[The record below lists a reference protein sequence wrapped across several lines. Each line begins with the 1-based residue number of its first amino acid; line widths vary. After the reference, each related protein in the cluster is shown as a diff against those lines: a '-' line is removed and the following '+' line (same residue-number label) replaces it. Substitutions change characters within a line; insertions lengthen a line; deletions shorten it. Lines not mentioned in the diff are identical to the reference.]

1 MRTRTIRILLFAL
14 AASSIAPALL
24 SAQAGGQNESFAAN
38 FHDDLVQEGVNL
50 GDCKHGNLAGISGC
64 AETLFTGTPFHIA
77 VGSLAPQNGV
87 GFGLAA
93 AEAYYPTYCAS
104 WIDFTKPPAVGTRNA
119 CHWSLNFNAEGLAT
133 SNQSWRAGFYMSA
146 VHLST
151 RQPQMHIPGQPGS
164 KHPVRNFTGPSTTV
178 NFYSESNSLNRIY
191 FYGLGPNT
199 TPAGRADFGL
209 TENVTG
215 ASLIFPIRAWWI
227 DPAAITL
234 LGEVNGRFPSQRGSY
249 GDTSPSIEQIY
260 NNTSAPGLSANSNY
274 FQAGEG
280 IRLSPVIPLKKLNLE
295 RLELNYLTQFQQYV
309 AGGASYESF
318 RRFNTDLNH
327 TLVLYTRNVGKPAA
341 SRPPVPGAP
350 IVPPI
355 SPTRDV
361 TGSLTARLFIQES
374 IANQGHI
381 VPFYLQPTMGG
392 SDLNGQANLSSYPDY
407 RFRGPNLLLIHG
419 AYEQSLGKFPAGL
432 FLSVDEAKVGLRR
445 DDISFDHLRHSYSAG
460 FTLHAGGLP
469 AVYVLF
475 CWGGNEGSHTIANI
489 NTSLLGNSVRPSL
502 F

>member
-1 MRTRTIRILLFAL
+1 MRPRSIRILIFAL
-14 AASSIAPALL
+14 AASSIAPAVI
-24 SAQAGGQNESFAAN
+24 SAQSSDQNESFAAN

-50 GDCKHGNLAGISGC
+50 GDCRHGNLAGISGC

-93 AEAYYPTYCAS
+93 AEFYHPTYCAS
-104 WIDFTKPPAVGTRNA
+104 WIDFTKPPAPGTRNA

-151 RQPQMHIPGQPGS
+151 RQPQIHIPGQPGP
-164 KHPVRNFTGPSTTV
+164 KHPVRNFTGPSTTINV
-178 NFYSESNSLNRIY
+178 YSESNSLNRIY
-191 FYGLGPNT
+191 FYGLGPDT

-215 ASLIFPIRAWWI
+215 ANLILPVRAWWI
-227 DPAAITL
+227 DPVAISV

-260 NNTSAPGLSANSNY
+260 NDTSAPGLTAKSNY

-280 IRLSPVIPLKKLNLE
+280 IRLDPVIPLKEVHLE
-295 RLELNYLTQFQQYV
+295 RLQLNYLTQFQQFV
-309 AGGASYESF
+309 ATANSDESF

-327 TLVLYTRNVGKPAA
+327 TLVLYTRDVGKPEA

-350 IVPPI
+350 NVPPI
-355 SPTRDV
+355 SPTRDL
-361 TGSLTARLFIQES
+361 TGSIVARLFIQES
-374 IANQGHI
+374 AANQGHV
-381 VPFYLQPTMGG
+381 VPFFLQPTVGG
-392 SDLNGQANLSSYPDY
+392 SDLNGQAILSSYPDY
-407 RFRGPNLLLIHG
+407 RFRGPDLLWMHG
-419 AYEQSLGKFPAGL
+419 AYQQSLGKLPVGL
-432 FLSVDEAKVGLRR
+432 FLGVDEAKVGLRR
-445 DDISFDHLRHSYSAG
+445 DDISFNHLRHSYSAG
-460 FTLHAGGLP
+460 LTLNAGGLP
-469 AVYVLF
+469 AVYLLF
-475 CWGGNEGSHTIANI
+475 CWGGDEGNHTIANI
-489 NTSLLGNSVRPSL
+489 NTSLLGTSVRSSL

>member
-1 MRTRTIRILLFAL
+1 MRSRSTCVFFLVLVVFCV
-14 AASSIAPALL
+14 APALL
-24 SAQAGGQNESFAAN
+24 SAQSSDQNESFAAN
-38 FHDDLVQEGVNL
+38 LHDDLVQEGVNL
-50 GDCKHGNLAGISGC
+50 GNCKHGNLAGISGC

-93 AEAYYPTYCAS
+93 AEVYHPTYCAS
-104 WIDFTKPPAVGTRNA
+104 WIDFTKPPEAGTRNA
-119 CHWSLNFNAEGLAT
+119 CHWSLNFNAEGLVT

-151 RQPQMHIPGQPGS
+151 RRPQVHHPGEPGP
-164 KHPVRNFTGPSTTV
+164 KHPVRDFTGPSTTV
-178 NFYSESNSLNRIY
+178 NFYSETNSLNRIY
-191 FYGLGPNT
+191 FYGLGPYT

-209 TENVTG
+209 RENVTG
-215 ASLIFPIRAWWI
+215 ASLILPVRAWWI
-227 DPAAITL
+227 DPAGISL

-249 GDTSPSIEQIY
+249 GDTSPSIEQLY
-260 NNTSAPGLSANSNY
+260 NDTTAPGLTAKSNY

-280 IRLSPVIPLKKLNLE
+280 IRLNPALPLKQL
-295 RLELNYLTQFQQYV
+295 RLNYLAQFQQFV
-309 AGGASYESF
+309 AGGNSYESF
-318 RRFNTDLNH
+318 RRFNADLNH
-327 TLVLYTRNVGKPAA
+327 TLVLYTKDVGKPQA

-350 IVPPI
+350 NVPPI

-374 IANQGHI
+374 IVNQGHI
-381 VPFYLQPTMGG
+381 VPFFLQPTIGG
-392 SDLNGQANLSSYPDY
+392 SDLNGQAILSSYPDY
-407 RFRGPNLLLIHG
+407 RFRGPNLLWMHA
-419 AYEQSLGKFPAGL
+419 AYEQSLGKLPIGL
-432 FLSVDEAKVGLRR
+432 FLGVDDAKVGLHR

-460 FTLHAGGLP
+460 LTLHAGGLP

-489 NTSLLGNSVRPSL
+489 NTSLLGGSVRPSL